1 MGDSILYVEP
11 IFLRSTA
18 SAFPEFKRV
27 ILASQTRIA
36 FADTVD
42 QALSQ
47 ILGET
52 SAPPPEGGGG
62 GGGGGGGLPSNAPD
76 LVARAQQ
83 LYADAQAALKA
94 GDLGTYQAKINELA
108 TVIEALQKLVGTP
121 APSPSGS
128 AQPSAS
134 P

>member
-1 MGDSILYVEP
+1 
-11 IFLRSTA
+11 
-18 SAFPEFKRV
+18 
-27 ILASQTRIA
+27 
-36 FADTVD
+36 
-42 QALSQ
+42 
-47 ILGET
+47 
-52 SAPPPEGGGG
+52 
-62 GGGGGGGLPSNAPD
+62 
-76 LVARAQQ
+76 VARAQQ